1 MECELKGRE
10 RRGRGWK
17 EAETRGGWETGATQ
31 DGGSYGERT
40 DGGRKREEGG
50 KV

>member
-17 EAETRGGWETGATQ
+17 ETGATQ